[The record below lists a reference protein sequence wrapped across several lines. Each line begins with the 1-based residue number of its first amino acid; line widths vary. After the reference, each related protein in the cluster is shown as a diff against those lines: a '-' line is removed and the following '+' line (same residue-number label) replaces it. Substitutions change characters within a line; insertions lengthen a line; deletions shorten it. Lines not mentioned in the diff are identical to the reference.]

1 MFRIVGQQ
9 LRMYIY
15 THTHIYD
22 MYFRVLEAQQTS
34 RSISTDNGAAGESGR
49 AGEGEGEGSH
59 VTGAPKTHLCK

>member
-15 THTHIYD
+15 IYTHKHTHMID
-22 MYFRVLEAQQTS
+22 MYFSVPEAQQTP

-49 AGEGEGEGSH
+49 AGEGR
-59 VTGAPKTHLCK
+59 T